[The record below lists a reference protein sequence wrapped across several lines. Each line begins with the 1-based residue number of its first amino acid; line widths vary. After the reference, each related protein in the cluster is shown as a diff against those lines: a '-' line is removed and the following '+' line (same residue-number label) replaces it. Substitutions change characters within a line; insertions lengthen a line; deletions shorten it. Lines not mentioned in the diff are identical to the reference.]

1 MREINDWIW
10 LESLSLGGGAAA
22 AADPEG
28 DPVGESVSRTVV
40 RPSRFVTKFGSLVE
54 GRVIEEDAALS
65 GLKLAR
71 CFRKRL
77 LNAGASDPLM
87 ESDEGYRRRSQ
98 VTLKTFSF
106 YLFNNHS
113 IRNKAK
119 CSNFSAVQGMTFKFR
134 SMCSLLILIGRLF

>member
-10 LESLSLGGGAAA
+10 LESLSLGGGAAD

-28 DPVGESVSRTVV
+28 DPAGESVSRTVV
-40 RPSRFVTKFGSLVE
+40 SPSRFVTKFGSLVE
-54 GRVIEEDAALS
+54 GRVIEEDAARS

-87 ESDEGYRRRSQ
+87 ESDEGYRRAEEVRS
-98 VTLKTFSF
+98 
-106 YLFNNHS
+106 H
-113 IRNKAK
+113 
-119 CSNFSAVQGMTFKFR
+119 
-134 SMCSLLILIGRLF
+134 

>member
-10 LESLSLGGGAAA
+10 LESLSLGGAA

-28 DPVGESVSRTVV
+28 DPAGESVSRTVV
-40 RPSRFVTKFGSLVE
+40 SPSRFVTKFGSLVE

-65 GLKLAR
+65 GLRLAR

-87 ESDEGYRRRSQ
+87 ESDEGYRRAEEVRS
-98 VTLKTFSF
+98 
-106 YLFNNHS
+106 H
-113 IRNKAK
+113 
-119 CSNFSAVQGMTFKFR
+119 
-134 SMCSLLILIGRLF
+134 

>member
-10 LESLSLGGGAAA
+10 LESLSLGGGA

-54 GRVIEEDAALS
+54 GKVIEEDAALS
-65 GLKLAR
+65 GLRLAR

-87 ESDEGYRRRSQ
+87 ESDEGYRRAEEVRS
-98 VTLKTFSF
+98 
-106 YLFNNHS
+106 N
-113 IRNKAK
+113 
-119 CSNFSAVQGMTFKFR
+119 
-134 SMCSLLILIGRLF
+134 

>member
-40 RPSRFVTKFGSLVE
+40 SPSRFVTKFGSLVE

-65 GLKLAR
+65 GLRLAR

-87 ESDEGYRRRSQ
+87 ESDEGYRRAEEVRS
-98 VTLKTFSF
+98 
-106 YLFNNHS
+106 N
-113 IRNKAK
+113 
-119 CSNFSAVQGMTFKFR
+119 
-134 SMCSLLILIGRLF
+134 

>member
-22 AADPEG
+22 DPEG
-28 DPVGESVSRTVV
+28 DPAVESVSRTVV
-40 RPSRFVTKFGSLVE
+40 SPSRFVTKLGSLVE

-87 ESDEGYRRRSQ
+87 ESDEGYRRVEEVRS
-98 VTLKTFSF
+98 
-106 YLFNNHS
+106 H
-113 IRNKAK
+113 
-119 CSNFSAVQGMTFKFR
+119 
-134 SMCSLLILIGRLF
+134 

>member
-10 LESLSLGGGAAA
+10 LESLSLGGGAAD

-28 DPVGESVSRTVV
+28 DPAMESVSRTVV
-40 RPSRFVTKFGSLVE
+40 SPSRFVTKFGSLVE

-87 ESDEGYRRRSQ
+87 ESDEGYRRTEEVRS
-98 VTLKTFSF
+98 
-106 YLFNNHS
+106 N
-113 IRNKAK
+113 
-119 CSNFSAVQGMTFKFR
+119 
-134 SMCSLLILIGRLF
+134 

>member
-22 AADPEG
+22 DPEG
-28 DPVGESVSRTVV
+28 DPAVESVSRTVV
-40 RPSRFVTKFGSLVE
+40 SPSRFVTKLGSLVE

-87 ESDEGYRRRSQ
+87 ESDEGYRRAEEVRS
-98 VTLKTFSF
+98 
-106 YLFNNHS
+106 H
-113 IRNKAK
+113 
-119 CSNFSAVQGMTFKFR
+119 
-134 SMCSLLILIGRLF
+134 